1 MTFSLNS
8 IMEQAQVY
16 ASAWSLVGSR
26 FDTGDRLEQA
36 EEEKQALRAMLE
48 EFLSNTELHDIAIR
62 LVQWHEAKIAN
73 LQAVIDTPADTEIRI
88 SIEGEPAIVITG
100 EQRKGFRA
108 GLLVAQGWFSKFPLA
123 IEKNGGAEVSE

>member
-1 MTFSLNS
+1 MTISIET

-26 FDTGDRLEQA
+26 FDNGGRLEQC
-36 EEEKQALRAMLE
+36 EEEKRALRAMLE
-48 EFLSNTELHDIAIR
+48 EFLSEPNNIAIG
-62 LVQWHEAKIAN
+62 LVQWHKDKMAN
-73 LQAVIDTPADTEIRI
+73 LQAVIDAPADTEIRI
-88 SIEGEPAIVITG
+88 DGEPPIVITG

-123 IEKNGGAEVSE
+123 IEVEGDQEVSE

>member
-26 FDTGDRLEQA
+26 FDNGDRLEQA

-48 EFLSNTELHDIAIR
+48 EFLSSSELHNIAIG
-62 LVQWHEAKIAN
+62 LVQWHEDKMAN
-73 LQAVIDTPADTEIRI
+73 LQAVIDAPADTEIRI
-88 SIEGEPAIVITG
+88 DGEPPIVITG

-123 IEKNGGAEVSE
+123 IEIAGDQEVSE